1 MGEIETGSFSG
12 NAALQ
17 WYLNMSVCCLA
28 VGSVLWSQNYDSPV
42 VAMYQMDA
50 EFGGLR
56 RVTFVN
62 VALET
67 LQHMSGQLT
76 EDEWRDRFLKHTNN
90 IQTF

>member
-1 MGEIETGSFSG
+1 
-12 NAALQ
+12 
-17 WYLNMSVCCLA
+17 
-28 VGSVLWSQNYDSPV
+28 
-42 VAMYQMDA
+42 MYQIDA

-56 RVTFVN
+56 KVAFVN